1 MISLA
6 TCRHVVSSIY
16 YRIRERIVLMKKVI
30 SEAQANFLR
39 EVTQQ
44 SADVLTKYAYRFFG
58 YQPHMREIAEE
69 AVQDTYLKAVEDV
82 ESLMKHPNKI
92 GWLKVSLRN
101 ILLNIKREQHWKY
114 EESKDVIHDN
124 PDKRL
129 YAALNAFDE
138 FDRYPRLKELEEVV
152 NTILTPDEAETFY
165 DRFLCGLTTEETAV
179 LECVSNDTVRGRI
192 SRIRKKLRRH
202 YKMPCFLLLF
212 LFYR

>member
-1 MISLA
+1 MISSER
-6 TCRHVVSSIY
+6 CRHVVSSINC
-16 YRIRERIVLMKKVI
+16 RVRERIVLMKKVM

-39 EVTQQ
+39 ELTLQ

-58 YQPHMREIAEE
+58 YQLHMREIAEE
-69 AVQDTYLKAVEDV
+69 AVQDTYLKAVEDI
-82 ESLMKHPNKI
+82 EALMTHPNPI

-114 EESKDVIHDN
+114 EESKDVIRDN

-129 YAALNAFDE
+129 YAVLDAFDE
-138 FDRYPRLKELEEVV
+138 FSSYPRLKELEEVI

-165 DRFLCGLTTEETAV
+165 DHFLCGLTTEETAI

-192 SRIRKKLRRH
+192 SRIRKKLRKH
-202 YKMPCFLLLF
+202 YKMPCFLLLL

>member
-1 MISLA
+1 MISSER
-6 TCRHVVSSIY
+6 CRHIVGSIN
-16 YRIRERIVLMKKVI
+16 YRVRERIVLMKKVM

-39 EVTQQ
+39 DLALQ

-58 YQPHMREIAEE
+58 YQLHMREIAAE
-69 AVQDTYLKAVEDV
+69 AVQDTYLKAVEDI
-82 ESLMKHPNKI
+82 ETLMIHPNPI

-114 EESKDVIHDN
+114 EESKEVIRDN

-129 YAALNAFDE
+129 YAALDAFDE
-138 FDRYPRLKELEEVV
+138 FDRYPRLKELEKVV
-152 NTILTPDEAETFY
+152 NTILTPDEADTFY
-165 DRFLCGLTTEETAV
+165 DHFLCGLTTEETAI

-192 SRIRKKLRRH
+192 SRIRKKLRKH
-202 YKMPCFLLLF
+202 YKMPCFLLLL

>member
-1 MISLA
+1 
-6 TCRHVVSSIY
+6 
-16 YRIRERIVLMKKVI
+16 MKKKL
-30 SEAQANFLR
+30 SKAQADYLR
-39 EVTQQ
+39 EITLQ

-114 EESKDVIHDN
+114 EDAKETIDDN
-124 PDKRL
+124 PDKKL
-129 YAALNAFDE
+129 HIVLDAFDE
-138 FDRYPRLKELEEVV
+138 FDHYPRLKELEEVA
-152 NTILTPDEAETFY
+152 NAILTPDEAETFY
-165 DRFLCGLTTEETAV
+165 DHFLCGLTTEETAI
-179 LECVSNDTVRGRI
+179 LESVSNDTVRGRI
-192 SRIRKKLRRH
+192 SRIRKKLKKH
-202 YKMPCFLLLF
+202 YKLPCFLLLL